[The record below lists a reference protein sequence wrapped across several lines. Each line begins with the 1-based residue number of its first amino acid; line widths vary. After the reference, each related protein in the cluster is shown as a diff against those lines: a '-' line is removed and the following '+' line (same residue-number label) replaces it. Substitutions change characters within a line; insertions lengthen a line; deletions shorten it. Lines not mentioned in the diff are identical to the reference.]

1 MNILILINIISSFDE
16 FMKVN
21 RRLLTSVVIVGIT
34 AIAAIAGTA
43 AYFTSTRTAQSN
55 KFETGTIDLDV
66 KSGGV
71 VNQPFVLENLG
82 DDANISGT
90 KTYTIKN
97 TGTLP
102 GRLMLRLQNV
112 ANLENG
118 CNDPETADEPNCA
131 NDTEGE
137 LGALINLQIAR
148 DGTNV
153 VNSTLAT
160 ANVGKVG
167 NDWAGLTPII
177 LQPDETTDVTLS
189 WNLGRDEYG
198 NNVQSD
204 SVGFDANFRLIQKL
218 STGPTPSN

>member
-1 MNILILINIISSFDE
+1 M
-16 FMKVN
+16 
-21 RRLLTSVVIVGIT
+21 
-34 AIAAIAGTA
+34 
-43 AYFTSTRTAQSN
+43 
-55 KFETGTIDLDV
+55 
-66 KSGGV
+66 